1 MFFFKKK
8 ETLFGTAL
16 SGPVSFIIAG
26 LGNPGSKYEN
36 TRHNAG
42 FMAAD
47 ALADQLNIKV
57 SRLRL
62 QALCG
67 EGMIG
72 SNRILL
78 MKPTTFM
85 NNSGEAI
92 AQAARFYKIPPEHI
106 LIFSDD
112 ISLEP
117 GRLRVRGKG
126 SAGGHNGLKSIIALL
141 GSENFPRIKIGV
153 GQKPHTDYDL
163 ADWVLGRLGEK
174 ESLLLKEAC
183 TRAAEA
189 ASMIVSGKMDQAMNL
204 YNASP
209 AKQEPEKL

>member
-1 MFFFKKK
+1 MFFKKK
-8 ETLFGTAL
+8 ETFLETAL

-26 LGNPGSKYEN
+26 LGNPGQKYEH

-42 FMAAD
+42 FLAAD
-47 ALADQLNIKV
+47 ALADKTGVKI
-57 SRLRL
+57 SRLRF

-67 EGMIG
+67 EAMIG
-72 SNRILL
+72 STRALL

-106 LIFSDD
+106 LVFSDD

-117 GRLRVRGKG
+117 GRLRVRAKG
-126 SAGGHNGLKSIIALL
+126 SAGGHNGLKSIISLL
-141 GSENFPRIKIGV
+141 GSESFPRIKIGV
-153 GQKPHTDYDL
+153 GQKPDTDYDL

-189 ASMIVSGKMDQAMNL
+189 ASMIVCGKMEQAMNL

-209 AKQEPEKL
+209 AKQEPEKQ

>member
-1 MFFFKKK
+1 MFFKKK
-8 ETLFGTAL
+8 ETFLETAL

-26 LGNPGSKYEN
+26 LGNPGQKYEH

-47 ALADQLNIKV
+47 ALADKTGV
-57 SRLRL
+57 KMSRLRF

-67 EGMIG
+67 EAMIG
-72 SNRILL
+72 STRALL

-106 LIFSDD
+106 LVFSDD

-117 GRLRVRGKG
+117 GRLRVRAKG
-126 SAGGHNGLKSIIALL
+126 SAGGHNGLKSIISLL
-141 GSENFPRIKIGV
+141 GSESFPRIKIGV
-153 GQKPHTDYDL
+153 GQKPDTDYDL
-163 ADWVLGRLGEK
+163 ADWVLGRLGER

-189 ASMIVSGKMDQAMNL
+189 AGMIVCGKIEQAMNL

-209 AKQEPEKL
+209 AKQEPEKQ

>member
-1 MFFFKKK
+1 MFFKKK
-8 ETLFGTAL
+8 ENFLGTPL

-26 LGNPGSKYEN
+26 LGNPGPKYEH

-42 FMAAD
+42 FMAVD
-47 ALADQLNIKV
+47 ALADKLGAKIG
-57 SRLRL
+57 RLRF

-67 EGMIG
+67 EAMIDG
-72 SNRILL
+72 IRILL

-92 AQAARFYKIPPEHI
+92 IQAARFYKIPPEHI

-117 GRLRVRGKG
+117 GRLRVRAKG
-126 SAGGHNGLKSIIALL
+126 SAGGHNGLKSIMAHL

-153 GQKPHTDYDL
+153 GQKPDTDYDL

-174 ESLLLKEAC
+174 DSLLLKEAC
-183 TRAAEA
+183 THAAEA
-189 ASMIVSGKMDQAMNL
+189 ASIIVSGKIDQAMNL

-209 AKQEPEKL
+209 AKQKPEMQ

>member
-1 MFFFKKK
+1 MFFKKK
-8 ETLFGTAL
+8 ETFLETAL

-26 LGNPGSKYEN
+26 LGNPGQKYEH

-42 FMAAD
+42 FLAAD
-47 ALADQLNIKV
+47 ALADKTGVKI
-57 SRLRL
+57 SRLRF

-67 EGMIG
+67 EAMIG
-72 SNRILL
+72 STRALL

-106 LIFSDD
+106 LVFSDD

-117 GRLRVRGKG
+117 GRLRVRAKG
-126 SAGGHNGLKSIIALL
+126 SAGGHNGLKNIISLL
-141 GSENFPRIKIGV
+141 GSESFPRIKIGV
-153 GQKPHTDYDL
+153 GQKPDTDYDL
-163 ADWVLGRLGEK
+163 ADWVLGRLGER

-189 ASMIVSGKMDQAMNL
+189 AGMIVCGKIEQAMNL

-209 AKQEPEKL
+209 AKQEPEKQ

>member
-1 MFFFKKK
+1 MFFKKK
-8 ETLFGTAL
+8 ETFLETAL

-26 LGNPGSKYEN
+26 LGNPGQKYEH

-47 ALADQLNIKV
+47 ALADKTGVKI
-57 SRLRL
+57 SRLRF

-67 EGMIG
+67 EAMIG
-72 SNRILL
+72 STRALL

-106 LIFSDD
+106 LVFSDD

-117 GRLRVRGKG
+117 GRLRVRAKG
-126 SAGGHNGLKSIIALL
+126 SAGGHNGLKSIISLL
-141 GSENFPRIKIGV
+141 GSESFPRIKIGV
-153 GQKPHTDYDL
+153 GQKPDTDYDL

-189 ASMIVSGKMDQAMNL
+189 ASMIVCGKMEQAMNL

-209 AKQEPEKL
+209 AKQEPEKQ

>member
-1 MFFFKKK
+1 MFFKKK
-8 ETLFGTAL
+8 ETFLETAL

-26 LGNPGSKYEN
+26 LGNPGQKYEH

-42 FMAAD
+42 FLAAD
-47 ALADQLNIKV
+47 ALADKTGVKI
-57 SRLRL
+57 SRLRF

-67 EGMIG
+67 EAMIG
-72 SNRILL
+72 STRALL

-106 LIFSDD
+106 LVFSDD

-117 GRLRVRGKG
+117 GRLRVRAKG

-153 GQKPHTDYDL
+153 GQKPDTDYDL
-163 ADWVLGRLGEK
+163 ADWVLGRLGER

-189 ASMIVSGKMDQAMNL
+189 AGMIVCGKIEQAMNL

-209 AKQEPEKL
+209 AKQEPEKQ

>member
-1 MFFFKKK
+1 MFFKKK
-8 ETLFGTAL
+8 ESFLGTAL

-26 LGNPGSKYEN
+26 LGNPGQKYEH

-47 ALADQLNIKV
+47 ALADKTGVKI
-57 SRLRL
+57 SRLRF

-67 EGMIG
+67 EAMIG
-72 SNRILL
+72 STRALL

-106 LIFSDD
+106 LVFSDD

-117 GRLRVRGKG
+117 GRLRVRAKG
-126 SAGGHNGLKSIIALL
+126 SAGGHNGLKSIISLL
-141 GSENFPRIKIGV
+141 GSESFPRIKIGV
-153 GQKPHTDYDL
+153 GQKPDTDYDL
-163 ADWVLGRLGEK
+163 ADWVLGRLGER

-189 ASMIVSGKMDQAMNL
+189 ASMIVCGKMEQAMNL

-209 AKQEPEKL
+209 AKQEPEKQ

>member
-1 MFFFKKK
+1 MFFKKK
-8 ETLFGTAL
+8 ETFLETAL

-26 LGNPGSKYEN
+26 LGNPGQKYEH

-47 ALADQLNIKV
+47 ALADKTGVKI
-57 SRLRL
+57 SRLRF

-67 EGMIG
+67 EAMIG
-72 SNRILL
+72 STRALL

-117 GRLRVRGKG
+117 GRLRVRAKG
-126 SAGGHNGLKSIIALL
+126 SAGGHNGLKSIISLL
-141 GSENFPRIKIGV
+141 GSESFPRIKIGV
-153 GQKPHTDYDL
+153 GQKPDTDYDL
-163 ADWVLGRLGEK
+163 ADWVLGRLGER

-189 ASMIVSGKMDQAMNL
+189 ASMIVCGKMEQAMNL

-209 AKQEPEKL
+209 AKQEPEKQ

>member
-1 MFFFKKK
+1 MFFKKK
-8 ETLFGTAL
+8 ENLFGTAL

-26 LGNPGSKYEN
+26 LGNPGPKYEH

-42 FMAAD
+42 FMAID
-47 ALADQLNIKV
+47 ALADKLGIKIG
-57 SRLRL
+57 RLRF

-67 EGMIG
+67 EAMIG
-72 SNRILL
+72 DSRTLL
-78 MKPTTFM
+78 MKPNTFM

-117 GRLRVRGKG
+117 GRLRVRAKG

-153 GQKPHTDYDL
+153 GQKPDSDYDL

-183 TRAAEA
+183 THVVD
-189 ASMIVSGKMDQAMNL
+189 ASGMIVSGKIEQAMNL

-209 AKQEPEKL
+209 AKQQPEKQ

>member
-1 MFFFKKK
+1 MFFKKK
-8 ETLFGTAL
+8 ESFLGTAL

-26 LGNPGSKYEN
+26 LGNPGQKYEH

-47 ALADQLNIKV
+47 ALADKIGVKM
-57 SRLRL
+57 SRLRF

-67 EGMIG
+67 EAMIG
-72 SNRILL
+72 STRALL

-106 LIFSDD
+106 LVFSDD

-117 GRLRVRGKG
+117 GRLRVRAKG
-126 SAGGHNGLKSIIALL
+126 SAGGHNGLKSIISLL
-141 GSENFPRIKIGV
+141 GSESFPRIKIGV
-153 GQKPHTDYDL
+153 GQKPDTDYDL
-163 ADWVLGRLGEK
+163 ADWVLGRLGER

-189 ASMIVSGKMDQAMNL
+189 AGMIVCGKIEQAMNL

-209 AKQEPEKL
+209 AKQEPEKQ